1 MQEVLHQDL
10 QQVRWN
16 HLVVAY
22 LRYRKRLL
30 LKTIGQVLA
39 IQYKAII
46 SKQILI
52 SHLMQHTQQA
62 RIQAMEQLIFNG

>member
-16 HLVVAY
+16 PLVVAY
-22 LRYRKRLL
+22 LRSKKRLL
-30 LKTIGQVLA
+30 LKTIGQVSA
-39 IQYKAII
+39 IQFKAII
-46 SKQILI
+46 LQQTHI
-52 SHLMQHTQQA
+52 SHLMRHIQQV